1 MYLLKVRY
9 ILLTIVSWPFVLHLW
24 RHFKPKMEDAST
36 QTTAQHNTVDSST
49 QTKEDLSNFIIVE
62 YCSRV

>member
-9 ILLTIVSWPFVLHLW
+9 LLLTIVSWPFFLHLW
-24 RHFKPKMEDAST
+24 RQPKMEDAST